1 MAAGGRLW
9 HNPVAARTFTRVLA
23 QAFGVSKYGRAH
35 KVVQRNLDRSH
46 RKEHVPISDRE
57 LDVEPPVVVVVMG
70 PAGVGK
76 TTLIKVPRLSLSCL
90 TFV

>member
-1 MAAGGRLW
+1 MCAVGCLW
-9 HNPVAARTFTRVLA
+9 HNPVASSAFRRVSA
-23 QAFGVSKYGRAH
+23 QAFGVAKYGRAH

-76 TTLIKVPRLSLSCL
+76 TTLIKV
-90 TFV
+90 